1 MPATA
6 ADHPRMSRIASA
18 ARLLWAGL
26 AVLLLCAAPA
36 MAKEKTAAERRTPSK
51 PPTVQRSMKEFKR
64 QAKRDRAKHRKMMK
78 SFASKA
84 KVRL

>member
-1 MPATA
+1 
-6 ADHPRMSRIASA
+6 MSRIASA
-18 ARLLWAGL
+18 VRLLWTGL

-36 MAKEKTAAERRTPSK
+36 VAKEKTAAQRRPPSK

-64 QAKRDRAKHRKMMK
+64 QAKRDRAKHRKLMK
-78 SFASKA
+78 SLTAQP